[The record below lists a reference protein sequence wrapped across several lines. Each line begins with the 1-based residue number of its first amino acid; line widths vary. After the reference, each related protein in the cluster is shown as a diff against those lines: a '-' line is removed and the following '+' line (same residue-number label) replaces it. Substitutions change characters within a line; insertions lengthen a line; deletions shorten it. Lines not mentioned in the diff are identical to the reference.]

1 MSIVCKT
8 INTTGKHLYGVTVE
22 AFLRKG
28 TTIFQSYR
36 ITGRK
41 PIRYARAYQGRNA
54 SKRYHMARLSHQR
67 ESCAGVN
74 GQG

>member
-28 TTIFQSYR
+28 LPYFSLIGLPDASLSDTRER
-36 ITGRK
+36 IKVG
-41 PIRYARAYQGRNA
+41 
-54 SKRYHMARLSHQR
+54 M
-67 ESCAGVN
+67 
-74 GQG
+74 